1 MTLLILSEGLSSFEM
16 WGNHS
21 EEFMCVHPGW
31 NFHYKKCGVDV
42 STNPKKSC
50 LDYSNYQI
58 LQITFRRNKK
68 PPLISRETPELFFA
82 ASKKP
87 PPKKT
92 PRVSRYFASYKK
104 KSVRLPMAVAS
115 HGKNWWEREGENP
128 WDGGPRWNN
137 QPHEYTWKSA
147 YLLGP
152 NPLLKGSFGWLL
164 IAKKDRKT
172 SAKLGQIVEEIFSE
186 CFCFCFFLKVGFP
199 KYSMRIC
206 TQAKSCHDLTGSHR
220 IVGCPGSMVSNWVK

>member
-1 MTLLILSEGLSSFEM
+1 MQYIYANLNLYWAKGSVSFLGICSCVPMTLLILSEGLSSFEM

-31 NFHYKKCGVDV
+31 NFHYKKWGVDV

-68 PPLISRETPELFFA
+68 TPLISRETPELFFA

-104 KSVRLPMAVAS
+104 KSVRLPMVAS
-115 HGKNWWEREGENP
+115 RGKNWWERENPPLGMEGPDEIINPMNTPEN
-128 WDGGPRWNN
+128 
-137 QPHEYTWKSA
+137 
-147 YLLGP
+147 
-152 NPLLKGSFGWLL
+152 
-164 IAKKDRKT
+164 
-172 SAKLGQIVEEIFSE
+172 
-186 CFCFCFFLKVGFP
+186 
-199 KYSMRIC
+199 
-206 TQAKSCHDLTGSHR
+206 
-220 IVGCPGSMVSNWVK
+220 